1 MSSGKTFEYGGHH
14 FTPVR
19 QFQKKEGDFFA
30 LSKRIESDPELGF
43 SEYEQRQKF
52 PYRYKEFYAV
62 STDRTCDIFRCE
74 ENGRLYVPASRELF
88 IYHDPFHRD
97 AMKESFTHA
106 HLLEENVLFTTARLD
121 RSTVPDNLF
130 VYELGYSV
138 DEDIPDR
145 MASTIG
151 KNFYGTVVSEIS
163 YKGGDG
169 QRLLDV
175 EAYDFFFDSD
185 HIDDTFSIRD
195 FPEIYPKESVLAVL
209 KDKVPCAGKSI
220 SERQQKKEPEHG
232 R

>member
-19 QFQKKEGDFFA
+19 QFRKNEGDFFA
-30 LSKRIESDPELGF
+30 LSKRIEYDPELGF

-52 PYRYKEFYAV
+52 QYHYKEFYAA
-62 STDRTCDIFRCE
+62 STNKICDIFRCE
-74 ENGRLYVPASRELF
+74 DNGRLYVPASRELF
-88 IYHDPFHRD
+88 IYHDPFQRD
-97 AMKESFTHA
+97 AMKEPFTHA

-121 RSTVPDNLF
+121 RSTVPDHLF
-130 VYELGYSV
+130 VYELGYSD
-138 DEDIPDR
+138 DEDVPDR

-151 KNFYGTVVSEIS
+151 EKFYGTVVSEIS
-163 YKGGDG
+163 YKGGYG

-175 EAYDFFFDSD
+175 EACDFFFDID

-195 FPEIYPKESVLAVL
+195 FSEIHPKESVLAVL
-209 KDKVPCAGKSI
+209 KEKAPCAEGSI
-220 SERQQKKEPEHG
+220 SERQQKKGPEHG